1 MRAFPFKKRNSGNV
15 AKDRLKILLLS
26 ERMECSPQMMRMLKN
41 DVVHTISK
49 YVTVDEDHVIL
60 QITQVPP
67 ALSATIPIL
76 LQKERMEFLS

>member
-1 MRAFPFKKRNSGNV
+1 MRTFPFKKRNSGNV
-15 AKDRLKILLLS
+15 AKDRLKLLLLS

-49 YVTVDEDHVIL
+49 YVAVDEDHVIL

-76 LQKERMEFLS
+76 LQKERMEFLG